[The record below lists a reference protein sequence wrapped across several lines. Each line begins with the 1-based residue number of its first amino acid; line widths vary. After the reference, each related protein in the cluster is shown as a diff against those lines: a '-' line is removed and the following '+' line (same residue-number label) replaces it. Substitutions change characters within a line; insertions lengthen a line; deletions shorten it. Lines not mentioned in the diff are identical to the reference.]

1 DVPRRVPVLATPP
14 LPAFEGR
21 LFPSASLGLPYSVRE
36 PSTSE
41 LTRESN
47 RKLIYYLCLL
57 IEKNYGINE
66 NRI

>member
-36 PSTSE
+36 PSTSG
-41 LTRESN
+41 LTRDSNLILSQVSTFFES
-47 RKLIYYLCLL
+47 LDFLC
-57 IEKNYGINE
+57 
-66 NRI
+66 

>member
-47 RKLIYYLCLL
+47 
-57 IEKNYGINE
+57 
-66 NRI
+66 